1 MTTKGLYVSLV
12 TLLPAQDL
20 KAASAAAAAGKGKG
34 KSARAQAEAPGEAM
48 RAAGPALVGR
58 HVLRFWPDSGGWWEA
73 VVDGWDAASAQ
84 HRLVYDAGSLQVS
97 LGTMV
102 KSLGQNKSCLICSV
116 VVFLVVQPLVQP
128 LSHPISQYAL

>member
-1 MTTKGLYVSLV
+1 M
-12 TLLPAQDL
+12 PAQDL
-20 KAASAAAAAGKGKG
+20 KAANAAAAAGKG
-34 KSARAQAEAPGEAM
+34 KSARAQAQAPGEAM

-97 LGTMV
+97 SGIMV

-116 VVFLVVQPLVQP
+116 VLFPVVQP
-128 LSHPISQYAL
+128 LSHPSSRNAL